1 MKITILLPVH
11 NDEKFIERTI
21 VSLMGQTYQDF
32 LCLIGFNGTVD
43 SSKEIADRIVAGDNR
58 FIAFDFGEERGKS
71 ITLNKLLH
79 KVETE
84 RFCLID
90 GDDIWDQ
97 RKLEAQ
103 IRISDQY
110 DVIGTLACYIDE
122 HDNIFNHLK
131 LDENNSPIRD
141 GILRGH
147 NQIINSSCMV
157 KTSDALSIG
166 GWDSEVDGLEDFDF
180 WVKLYYAGKTFYN
193 IQEYLVHHRIHKGS
207 NFNAKELPYTVY
219 DILKRNE
226 VTC

>member
-1 MKITILLPVH
+1 MKISILLPVH

-21 VSLMGQTYQDF
+21 ASLIGQTYQDF
-32 LCLIGFNGTVD
+32 LCLIGFNGTID
-43 SSKEIADRIVAGDNR
+43 SSKEIVSRMVDGDNR
-58 FIAFDFGEERGKS
+58 FIIFDFENDKGKS
-71 ITLNKLLH
+71 ITLNKLLN

-84 RFCLID
+84 FFCLID
-90 GDDIWDQ
+90 GDDIWEQ
-97 RKLEAQ
+97 RKLETQ
-103 IRISDQY
+103 MGISDQY

-122 HDNIFNHLK
+122 NDNIFNHLK
-131 LDENNSPIRD
+131 LDENSSRIRD

-180 WVKLYYAGKTFYN
+180 WVKLYSAGKTFYN

-219 DILKRNE
+219 DILKRNK

>member
-1 MKITILLPVH
+1 MKISILLPVH

-21 VSLMGQTYQDF
+21 VSLIDQTYQDF
-32 LCLIGFNGTVD
+32 LCLIGFNGTID
-43 SSKEIADRIVAGDNR
+43 SSKEIVGRMVDGDNR
-58 FIAFDFGEERGKS
+58 FILFDFGNDKGKS
-71 ITLNKLLH
+71 ITLNKLLNE
-79 KVETE
+79 VETE
-84 RFCLID
+84 VFCLID
-90 GDDIWDQ
+90 GDDIWEQ
-97 RKLEAQ
+97 RKLETQ
-103 IRISDQY
+103 IGISDQY

-122 HDNIFNHLK
+122 NDNIFNHLK
-131 LDENNSPIRD
+131 LDENSSRIRD

-180 WVKLYYAGKTFYN
+180 WVKLYSAGKTFYN

-219 DILKRNE
+219 DILKRNK